1 MPPSDS
7 ATIITDETSRLHHRS
22 RCWCDCFHNNVSTRA
37 RVDSGSTDQ
46 RRLGKE
52 ISGVSLWQAEGKH
65 DISGNKPVPGGGGA
79 ADASEGLGGIFYPR
93 VESRYPRRGAW
104 QEHLVVEGVTCWRRN
119 CR

>member
-1 MPPSDS
+1 MASSDS
-7 ATIITDETSRLHHRS
+7 AKIITDETSRLHHRS

-65 DISGNKPVPGGGGA
+65 DISGTQPVPGDGV
-79 ADASEGLGGIFYPR
+79 ASYATSWRRQIFYHQTDSCDPPPHPR
-93 VESRYPRRGAW
+93 
-104 QEHLVVEGVTCWRRN
+104 H
-119 CR
+119 